1 MKTRLLLV
9 APTFA
14 IVIAFLLGCEKSSSP
29 NLKETLLA
37 ALRQYLHACVNG
49 DVESFRRLRD
59 PEEIKQMEALLAA
72 RGEQIS
78 SENLRPKT
86 PQVVLRILDYPIVQ
100 VTSNGDFARL
110 AFLNEN
116 AAAMGHK
123 PDEAEIVFVLFRK
136 HDNIWKIV
144 RFGPV
149 VLTKSDLTAENHFA
163 EEKVPPPFR
172 LPD

>member
-9 APTFA
+9 AATF
-14 IVIAFLLGCEKSSSP
+14 VIAIAISLGCEKSASP
-29 NLKETLLA
+29 DLEETLLA
-37 ALRQYLHACVNG
+37 TLRQYLHACVNG

-59 PEEIKQMEALLAA
+59 PEEIKRMEAILAA
-72 RGEQIS
+72 RGEQLS
-78 SENLRPKT
+78 SEKLKPKT
-86 PQVVLRILDYPIVQ
+86 PQAFLRILDYPVIQ
-100 VTSNGDFARL
+100 VTSKGDFARL

-123 PDEAEIVFVLFRK
+123 PDETEIIFVLFRK
-136 HDNIWKIV
+136 HNDSWRTV

-149 VLTKSDLTAENHFA
+149 VLAKSELTAENRFA
-163 EEKVPPPFR
+163 EDKVPPPFR

>member
-9 APTFA
+9 AATFA
-14 IVIAFLLGCEKSSSP
+14 IAIAIPLGCEKSASP
-29 NLKETLLA
+29 DLEETLLA
-37 ALRQYLHACVNG
+37 TLRQYLNACVNG

-59 PEEIKQMEALLAA
+59 PEEIKRMEAILAA
-72 RGEQIS
+72 RGEQLS
-78 SENLRPKT
+78 SEKLKPKT
-86 PQVVLRILDYPIVQ
+86 PQAFLRILDYPVIQ
-100 VTSNGDFARL
+100 VISKGDFARL

-123 PDEAEIVFVLFRK
+123 LDETEIVFVLFRK
-136 HDNIWKIV
+136 HDDIWKIV